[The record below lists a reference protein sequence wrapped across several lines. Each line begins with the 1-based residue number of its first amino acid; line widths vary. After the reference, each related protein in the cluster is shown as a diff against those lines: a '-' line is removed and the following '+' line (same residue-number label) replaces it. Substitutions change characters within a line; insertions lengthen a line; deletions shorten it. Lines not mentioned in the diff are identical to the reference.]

1 MNVLSKKEYHLRIV
15 DHILDK
21 MHQNVTQ
28 IRKPNTAEYSAEVR
42 PNSEG
47 GRAEAEPNTRPNA
60 SAEYSVLPNFGTSLM
75 PSIVSAA

>member
-47 GRAEAEPNTRPNA
+47 GRAEY
-60 SAEYSVLPNFGTSLM
+60 SAECFGRIFGFTELRYISN
-75 PSIVSAA
+75 